1 MLHLGVHDASRIAWM
16 VELPLPEKGERRMDL
31 RVSVEIPAHIFS
43 DHDPWSRLQ
52 LLARLG
58 SPDGD
63 TRPDLNESTDAIRRT
78 ALAAAHRAKQRR
90 RAMLRTSVE
99 RARAHPDVD
108 WAKIGGEL
116 EAMIEETL
124 RELRAAREALCAP
137 RADDTER
144 VARERRLAA
153 EFLSN
158 QVIELISRVQRAVD
172 HLASSE
178 RRPVEEALKEPLS
191 ALRRCLARSLG
202 AEYAYRR
209 EAGFPSPSGN
219 PVELERYVSRASSL
233 KKHFQEILFLRVD
246 SEHADKRFRYLVSSF
261 AAIMAALVVLPM
273 TALATGEHGLSG
285 LGFGLTTTFVIG
297 VLAYGVRERIKEGV
311 RGWLTSRAAKVGRRT
326 TLTTS
331 PAPPEEPLRVARM
344 REVFSTRR
352 TRELDPAHPDVWS
365 AMPMIRL
372 GYQMQG
378 VLEGSPK
385 LAAKG
390 AERVKMVFRY
400 DFTPL
405 FSRLHDPVEEVPIL
419 DDSGERL
426 SFAEAP
432 RLYRF
437 PIESQLFD
445 GETTHTF
452 SGTLLAHKYGLV
464 RVDIGP
470 DAGRPHFAERA
481 ASLSVGAIRRR

>member
-1 MLHLGVHDASRIAWM
+1 M
-16 VELPLPEKGERRMDL
+16 VELPLPEEGERKVDL

-58 SPDGD
+58 SPDGEAP
-63 TRPDLNESTDAIRRT
+63 PDVHESTDDIRRT
-78 ALAAAHRAKQRR
+78 ALAAAHRAKTRR

-99 RARAHPDVD
+99 RARAHRAVD
-108 WAKIGGEL
+108 WARIGGEL
-116 EAMIEETL
+116 EATIDEALQEL
-124 RELRAAREALCAP
+124 REAREALCAP
-137 RADDTER
+137 RADDAER

-158 QVIELISRVQRAVD
+158 QAIELISRVQRAVD
-172 HLASSE
+172 HLASGE
-178 RRPVEEALKEPLS
+178 RRPIEAALKAPLS
-191 ALRRCLARSLG
+191 ALRRGLARAL
-202 AEYAYRR
+202 AEEFAFRR
-209 EAGFPSPSGN
+209 EAGFPSPSGD

-246 SEHADKRFRYLVSSF
+246 SEHAHKRFRYLASSF
-261 AAIMAALVVLPM
+261 AAILAALVVIPM
-273 TALATGEHGLSG
+273 TAFTNGGLGLSG
-285 LGFGLTTTFVIG
+285 LGFGLTTTFVIA

-326 TLTTS
+326 SLSTA
-331 PAPPEEPLRVARM
+331 PAPPEEPLRVARV

-352 TRELDPAHPDVWS
+352 TREIDPAHPDLWS
-365 AMPMIRL
+365 SMPMIRL
-372 GYQMQG
+372 GYQMHG
-378 VLEGSPK
+378 VLEGSER

-390 AERVKMVFRY
+390 AQRVKLVFRY

-426 SFAEAP
+426 SFTEAP

-437 PIESQLFD
+437 PIETRVFD
-445 GETTHTF
+445 GEMTHRF

-464 RVDIGP
+464 RIDETP
-470 DAGRPHFAERA
+470 DAEAPRIEERA
-481 ASLSVGAIRRR
+481 ASLPVGVMRRR

>member
-1 MLHLGVHDASRIAWM
+1 
-16 VELPLPEKGERRMDL
+16 MDL

-58 SPDGD
+58 SPDGGP
-63 TRPDLNESTDAIRRT
+63 RLEEHESRDAIRRL
-78 ALAAAHRAKQRR
+78 ALAAAHRAKTRR
-90 RAMLRTSVE
+90 RAMLRKSVD
-99 RARAHPDVD
+99 RARAQPDVD
-108 WAKIGGEL
+108 WARIGSGL
-116 EAMIEETL
+116 EAMIAEAL
-124 RELRAAREALCAP
+124 RELRDSRDSICKPQANDPEG
-137 RADDTER
+137 

-158 QVIELISRVQRAVD
+158 QAIELISRVQRTVD
-172 HLASSE
+172 HLAPSD
-178 RRPVEEALKEPLS
+178 RRRVDEALKEPLS
-191 ALRRCLARSLG
+191 SLRRTLARALRE
-202 AEYAYRR
+202 EYAYRR
-209 EAGFPSPSGN
+209 SVGFPCPSGD

-246 SEHADKRFRYLVSSF
+246 SQHADKRFRYLASSA
-261 AAIMAALVVLPM
+261 AAILAAMVVIPM
-273 TALATGEHGLSG
+273 TALTTGGHGMSG
-285 LGFGLTTTFVIG
+285 LGFGLTTTFVIAI
-297 VLAYGVRERIKEGV
+297 LAYGVRERIKEGV

-326 TLTTS
+326 SLSTS
-331 PAPPEEPLRVARM
+331 PAPPEEPERVARV

-352 TRELDPAHPDVWS
+352 TREHDPAHPDLGS
-365 AMPMIRL
+365 SMPMIRL

-378 VLEGSPK
+378 VIEGSER

-390 AERVKMVFRY
+390 AQRVKLVFRY

-405 FSRLHDPVEEVPIL
+405 FSRLHDPVEKVPIL
-419 DDSGERL
+419 DPSGERL

-437 PIESQLFD
+437 PIEARLQD
-445 GETTHTF
+445 GKETQSI

-464 RVDIGP
+464 RIDTASDREVP
-470 DAGRPHFAERA
+470 VLEERA
-481 ASLSVGAIRRR
+481 ASLPVAVMRRL